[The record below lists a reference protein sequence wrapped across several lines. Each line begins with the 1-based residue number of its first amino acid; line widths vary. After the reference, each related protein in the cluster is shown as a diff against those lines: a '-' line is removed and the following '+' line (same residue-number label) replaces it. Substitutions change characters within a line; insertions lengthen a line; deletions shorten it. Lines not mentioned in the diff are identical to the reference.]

1 MDRGVGKG
9 DRVAIYLPN
18 EYCLRWIVAYAAVH
32 KAGAVMVPANTRLSV
47 PELVAILGHA
57 EVSAMFTCAGLL
69 DIARAVARAGSVARV
84 DPRVPTDLRPTR
96 SGWDDEVAR
105 ARPERGAGRRS
116 TPTTWPTSCTRR
128 ARPDCPKGVL
138 VRHRNVAMI
147 PNGVPHWTGA
157 GWLHGAPL
165 FTFAGMSF
173 IYNPMKMGL
182 TGVYMPKFDVDHWFD
197 VVEHDQPDDDLHGA
211 RDGRARHR
219 ERALRDR
226 RPLGADR
233 RVDRIGAPRAR
244 DVEALQDRMPQASV
258 SNSYGL
264 TEAGPAYIVMP
275 KEDLARKPGSV
286 GKPMPPMEVKVVDP
300 DTDDAQRRPTKSAS
314 CSCACPGK
322 RREYYKDDGA
332 NASTWTDDGW
342 LRTGD
347 LAYLDDEGFV
357 YISGR
362 IKDMII
368 RGGNNIYATDV
379 EAVLLEHPDV
389 QEAAVIGV
397 PHTVLGEDVGA
408 FVVLREARR
417 RATTPRRCTRSARE
431 RLADYKRPRRLW
443 FVDRA
448 PAQRDRQGHEA
459 QAAGAGWPI
468 APVPYMARPPETVRV
483 CREPCHMNDGPV
495 RHLCDT
501 TRSCRSP
508 RTDRPSASDIGMRG
522 CRDLGNDVKLDA
534 IHERVVVDRPRVG
547 RALTERFAILLT
559 RTTHVRCGH
568 AGERNHL
575 DRVDLDA
582 CRARGVLTADLDLR
596 ATPESERQRDASRGH
611 PVAEL
616 GTELHRPN
624 ATPTAAACD
633 EFCAAGRSYRTTAS
647 AHDASTGGSTRTDT
661 RGGAQWARSSPT

>member
-1 MDRGVGKG
+1 MTAADAPAGPLLVDQLRFMATARPGEVAYQDLGAGDEITFAQWEARSNQAARWLMQRGVAKG

-57 EVSAMFTCAGLL
+57 EVSAMFTCGDLL
-69 DIARAVARAGSVARV
+69 DSARAVAAQ
-84 DPRVPTDLRPTR
+84 VPSLQSILNADGPADGAF
-96 SGWDDEVAR
+96 GWDDEVDGLDDSQVQVPVDADDM
-105 ARPERGAGRRS
+105 ADIMYTSG
-116 TPTTWPTSCTRR
+116 TTGL
-128 ARPDCPKGVL
+128 PKGVL

-147 PNGVPHWTGA
+147 PNGVPHWSGS

-182 TGVYMPKFDVDHWFD
+182 RGVYMPKFDVDRWFD
-197 VVEHDQPDDDLHGA
+197 VVEHDKPMMIFMVPAMAELVTASARFETADLSAPVAVSIGSA
-211 RDGRARHR
+211 
-219 ERALRDR
+219 
-226 RPLGADR
+226 PL
-233 RVDRIGAPRAR
+233 APATLKR
-244 DVEALQDRMPQASV
+244 LQDRMPQASV

-286 GKPMPPMEVKVVDP
+286 GKPMPPMEIKIVDA
-300 DTDDAQRRPTKSAS
+300 DTDARKGPDEVGELLVRL
-314 CSCACPGK
+314 PGK

-332 NASTWTDDGW
+332 NASTWTEDGW

-408 FVVLREARR
+408 FVVC
-417 RATTPRRCTRSARE
+417 RAGSTLTVESLQAFCEE
-431 RLADYKRPRRLW
+431 RLADYKRPRQLW
-443 FVDRA
+443 FVD
-448 PAQRDRQGHEA
+448 E
-459 QAAGAGWPI
+459 
-468 APVPYMARPPETVRV
+468 
-483 CREPCHMNDGPV
+483 
-495 RHLCDT
+495 L
-501 TRSCRSP
+501 P
-508 RTDRPSASDIGMRG
+508 R
-522 CRDLGNDVKLDA
+522 
-534 IHERVVVDRPRVG
+534 
-547 RALTERFAILLT
+547 
-559 RTTHVRCGH
+559 
-568 AGERNHL
+568 
-575 DRVDLDA
+575 
-582 CRARGVLTADLDLR
+582 
-596 ATPESERQRDASRGH
+596 
-611 PVAEL
+611 
-616 GTELHRPN
+616 N
-624 ATPTAAACD
+624 ATGKVMKHKLREQVGP
-633 EFCAAGRSYRTTAS
+633 
-647 AHDASTGGSTRTDT
+647 
-661 RGGAQWARSSPT
+661 